1 MSNRKYRE
9 EELLDALVVDSEGH
23 IAGRVGSFVVT
34 PRTIIVKLYEL
45 EKKSRTEPDE
55 EELVKR
61 LMKVVPKKK
70 GLLSKAPSLEDLY
83 ADVRKELGKE
93 ATEEVTLE
101 DLVRY
106 AEVKGVEVP
115 QRVVEEG
122 VKVERGEFP
131 WGLVKKIGVSSIDKC
146 LLLREPMG
154 PEGKERKIQRRPP
167 LYGTDALRGKLVID
181 SEGRIIGRADRFLLG
196 IPPGILIT
204 KEVVERREIPDL
216 DALER
221 QLVPGRFK
229 TRKDLYQTVA
239 IFHGLSGQLRADDLK
254 SRYLLGW
261 AQSQGID
268 IPMIVEEEK
277 TTEELVADWTDIGKI
292 DDVILLKKSLEE
304 LEGSQSLK

>member
-23 IAGRVGSFVVT
+23 IVGRVGSFVVT

-61 LMKVVPKKK
+61 LMEAVPKKK

-115 QRVVEEG
+115 QRVVEE
-122 VKVERGEFP
+122 
-131 WGLVKKIGVSSIDKC
+131 
-146 LLLREPMG
+146 
-154 PEGKERKIQRRPP
+154 
-167 LYGTDALRGKLVID
+167 
-181 SEGRIIGRADRFLLG
+181 
-196 IPPGILIT
+196 
-204 KEVVERREIPDL
+204 
-216 DALER
+216 
-221 QLVPGRFK
+221 
-229 TRKDLYQTVA
+229 
-239 IFHGLSGQLRADDLK
+239 
-254 SRYLLGW
+254 
-261 AQSQGID
+261 
-268 IPMIVEEEK
+268 
-277 TTEELVADWTDIGKI
+277 
-292 DDVILLKKSLEE
+292 
-304 LEGSQSLK
+304 